1 MRQLACRAIVKRYAG
16 FIARGFNA
24 EDQQKEGAV
33 GGAWQNRRKS
43 LLYWA
48 FCRYR
53 WWKESSQQHNFRPS
67 IRYQARLV
75 GHN

>member
-1 MRQLACRAIVKRYAG
+1 MRQQACRAIVKRYAG

-43 LLYWA
+43 LLY
-48 FCRYR
+48 
-53 WWKESSQQHNFRPS
+53 
-67 IRYQARLV
+67 
-75 GHN
+75 

>member
-1 MRQLACRAIVKRYAG
+1 MRQLAGRAIVKRYAG

-48 FCRYR
+48 FCRCWR
-53 WWKESSQQHNFRPS
+53 LKECSEKQNATHLQTLSPQ
-67 IRYQARLV
+67 
-75 GHN
+75 